1 MKKFLF
7 LLSFIITLN
16 KSYCQNLIAYDYMET
31 CNWLGLWWGNTPNS
45 TWFTNFS
52 VSPNGSAVIYGSGG
66 GNSSVEQDWYVLP
79 NITGLN
85 PNSQYEFRF
94 RLASYRVTSTANT
107 RGVDVADFVDV
118 QVSYDGELSY
128 TSELRITGNS
138 NAFWDYNTN
147 GTITHMADGVFN
159 SNLSP
164 IGDVYRSGAGNQQF
178 TGPSVITLILPSG
191 ITQVAIDILCRV
203 NAAGEE
209 WWLDDIELWEIPNNA
224 LSVTLTSFI
233 SNCNG
238 DSADINWTTSSEY
251 NSSHYSL
258 QNSRDGQNWVEVAE
272 IQSSGTTNQTTNYS
286 YQGKLFGGIS
296 YYRLVQV
303 DFDGQFEIFGP
314 ISVNC
319 ETDINNIRVYP
330 NPSSNTIS
338 IQMMN
343 QLDETMNLTILDFN
357 GKIIF
362 EKTISTQVIEQIDL
376 KDYMNGVYT
385 FIFSSINQTYTT
397 KIIKI

>member
-31 CNWLGLWWGNTPNS
+31 YNWLGLWWGNTPNS
-45 TWFTNFS
+45 TWVTNFS

-66 GNSSVEQDWYVLP
+66 GNSPVEQDWYVLP

-164 IGDVYRSGAGNQQF
+164 IGDVYRSGVGDQQSV
-178 TGPSVITLILPSG
+178 GPSVIILQLPIG
-191 ITQVAIDILCRV
+191 ITQVAIDMLCRV

-209 WWLDDIELWEIPNNA
+209 WWFDNIELWEIPNNP
-224 LSVTLTSFI
+224 LPVTLTSFTT
-233 SNCNG
+233 NCNG
-238 DSADINWTTSSEY
+238 EKININWTTATEY
-251 NSSHYSL
+251 NSSHYIL
-258 QNSRDGQNWVEVAE
+258 QNSRDGQNWIEVAK
-272 IQSSGTTNQTTNYS
+272 IQSAGTTNQTTNYS
-286 YQGKLFGGIS
+286 YQDKSFGGVS

-319 ETDINNIRVYP
+319 EIDINNIIVYP
-330 NPSSNTIS
+330 NPSSNIVS
-338 IQMMN
+338 IQMIN
-343 QLDETMNLTILDFN
+343 QMDETMNLSILDFN

-362 EKTISTQVIEQIDL
+362 EKTISTQIIEQIDL

-385 FIFSSINQTYTT
+385 FIFSSINQTHTT
-397 KIIKI
+397 KIVKI